1 MKRKPLSRCYK
12 VMSLRLLVSDIHTEG
27 KVETCPRCKATM
39 HEVTRIAPLQ
49 QEPGLIAYECP
60 RCSYLTS
67 VFLPAGD

>member
-1 MKRKPLSRCYK
+1 
-12 VMSLRLLVSDIHTEG
+12 MSLRLLVSDFHTEG
-27 KVETCPRCKATM
+27 NVETCPRCKATM

-67 VFLPAGD
+67 VFLPAGDEPA

>member
-1 MKRKPLSRCYK
+1 
-12 VMSLRLLVSDIHTEG
+12 
-27 KVETCPRCKATM
+27 M

-67 VFLPAGD
+67 VFLPAGDEPA